1 MQLLLNIFQWVVESF
16 SSGSGA
22 TFSISHRFGGAYV
35 EV

>member
-22 TFSISHRFGGAYV
+22 TFSISHYV